1 MQLVYYVG
9 KEYLVLGAYEDLSG
23 EVGHLGVSDHGDER
37 RGSAT
42 MC

>member
-1 MQLVYYVG
+1 M
-9 KEYLVLGAYEDLSG
+9 LGAHEGLSG
-23 EVGHLGVSDHGDER
+23 EMEHLGVSGHGDER